1 MSQAG
6 MYWERKNFSQVE
18 KQLKRF
24 HEYLSD
30 QLVWRTNMAHTL
42 FMLEN
47 YQESSKFYETI
58 TRDHITQLLKVNK
71 NSQVLME

>member
-1 MSQAG
+1 MTVVMSQAFI
-6 MYWERKNFSQVE
+6 YWDHKNYLQVE

-24 HEYLSD
+24 HEFLSD
-30 QLVWRTNMAHTL
+30 QLIWRTNMAHTL

-58 TRDHITQLLKVNK
+58 TRNQMRDLMKV
-71 NSQVLME
+71 SVY